1 MDNKIN
7 IKKEKQTKEK
17 PKKEKTKD
25 DTKQELGQF
34 YTTNYDYILDGMSI
48 PKKINTDS
56 NIIIEP
62 FAGKGDLLKF
72 ISDTEK
78 QENKYKFELY
88 DIDPKEPNT
97 IKRDSLL
104 NPPIYTNKFV
114 LTNPPYL
121 AKNKTKAREVFDKYD
136 VDDLYKCF
144 IKELIT
150 NNPVGGII
158 IIPLNFWCSIR
169 KNDIKLREDFL
180 DKFNILRF
188 NIFEEQVFDDTTY
201 TICSFQFALKDSKDE
216 KSNDEKSNEKI
227 KINIYPSKT
236 VIDVEI
242 NKSTNFTI
250 GGEIYQLKQNK
261 KYQVDRLTS
270 KNLDK
275 DKEFISNINLKC
287 IDDSKDSLISLSI
300 VKEDERYI
308 DNTENLSAR
317 SYATLVIKPKL
328 DLKGQEILVD
338 KFNDFMKKNREKY
351 HSLFLTNY
359 RESNTIARKRISFN
373 LAYEIVNYLLSE
385 FNHS

>member
-1 MDNKIN
+1 MKVS
-7 IKKEKQTKEK
+7 KKQKD
-17 PKKEKTKD
+17 PKVDDKKD
-25 DTKQELGQF
+25 DKKDGKKDDKKQELGQF
-34 YTTNYDYILDGMSI
+34 YTTNYDYILDGMNI
-48 PKKINTDS
+48 PKLPQKS

-62 FAGKGDLLKF
+62 FAGRGDLLKF
-72 ISDTEK
+72 IKDTEK
-78 QENKYKFELY
+78 EELKYKFELY

-104 NPPIYTNKFV
+104 NPPDYKDKFI

-150 NNPVGGII
+150 NSPVGGIV

-180 DKFNILRF
+180 GKFDIIRF

-201 TICSFQFALKDSKDE
+201 TICAFQFILKESKD
-216 KSNDEKSNEKI
+216 NHKI

-242 NKSTNFTI
+242 SPQTNYTI

-275 DKEFISNINLKC
+275 DNGNGFITNINLKC
-287 IDDSKDSLISLSI
+287 IDDSKDSLIGLSI
-300 VKEDERYI
+300 VKDDERYI
-308 DNTENLSAR
+308 DNTDNLSAR

-328 DLKGQEILVD
+328 DLNGQEKLVE

-373 LAYEIVNYLLSE
+373 LVYEIVNYLLSE
-385 FNHS
+385 MNHS